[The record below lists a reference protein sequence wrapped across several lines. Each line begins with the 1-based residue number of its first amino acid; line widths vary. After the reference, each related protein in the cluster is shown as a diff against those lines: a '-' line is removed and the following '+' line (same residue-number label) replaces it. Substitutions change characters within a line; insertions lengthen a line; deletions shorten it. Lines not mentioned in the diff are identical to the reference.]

1 MNESLKELVKRFL
14 QVRRHRKMWE
24 KIVGSLAVVVVFV
37 TSYMLILP
45 AITMEKTTYCGNTH
59 HTHTASCYEP
69 SEEILDEDDISGSTG
84 SASAGISAPSWA
96 DSLSIEGI
104 EELRTGGED
113 EGLAEAESESETESE
128 SESESETES
137 ESESESEIESENESE
152 SESELKSERES
163 KYESKSGFE
172 SESES
177 ETDIESE
184 HASVIASES
193 ESESKSGSGSEP
205 ETESEPESESEFESE
220 SESETGSV
228 KKTVVRAEKKSETET
243 ETEAET
249 KAEEGT
255 EAESKAFT
263 EATTESEATTEMAAE
278 LESES
283 ETESMEAYQPVDA
296 EMYASIPETYVED
309 GIALLDESPNEMD
322 GLNITGKITN
332 MVLKKKDGVVWKQ
345 SDSFTVDDQ
354 IKATVDYE
362 NINVDE
368 LKQNGN
374 KAYIQL
380 PKGVN
385 CSYFANKTYELFDN
399 GTKSGNYHYVK
410 GEDEHW
416 YIQLDFLPDYVQN
429 AGETIGGSIQFEFQ
443 FDKTI
448 ASEEG
453 KRQDI
458 LIGKWSGEVTV
469 KKDRETEKET
479 EAVGEDSNYELKKSA
494 GKLSYQEGIGYY
506 IDYTVE
512 VIVKKDQKAPITL
525 NDQLTGKG
533 WEYLQNSLTISGTDV
548 PKYEWKLAG
557 DEAKRNAEIIIGELG
572 ATVKAG
578 TYKVTYRIYN
588 SMLSSVNDEMDQVV
602 KNSISL
608 ADGDKKIERSISK
621 STTCSTINKEGEV
634 KGENYID
641 WTVYLNTGEV
651 VKNLTSGA
659 TFNDT
664 IPADL
669 EIMGDVIVE
678 QYDVTGTLKST
689 AMAKVNGRDISYE
702 IPTGQYYYVIKYR
715 TKTAGGQE
723 LPIGGKEISNTG
735 TVEGDIK
742 GSDTG
747 TVNVSR
753 HVLDKS
759 FVRQTVTEKA
769 GKWVDIIDWQTQIKV
784 DGSLKGY
791 VYQDYAGLSWLN
803 VVMTLTPEQMQQI
816 KVIDASGKEI
826 SRALY
831 QVSEYDHEDNGV
843 KNGLFQITFSE
854 GVTGPVTIKYQ
865 TTADLTD
872 LTIGQWMSF
881 VNYAII
887 TDGKG
892 NQDKDQDSS
901 QNIQYRHGSPE
912 IIYKYGTSYDT
923 SKTSGT
929 ITLEPGQRTIP
940 WTIIVNGERKGTV
953 SGDLVITDEIADDM
967 TLLEDTV
974 KIAIEG
980 KSGVDVTWNYDK
992 GNRKLT
998 VNVPASAY
1006 ASNTPITISYRTEL
1020 DEAFFTGS
1028 EMKKSYTNTA
1038 SVEQKDGKTDSTY
1051 TQHVTRRVVG
1061 KSGSYDA
1068 TNKMLSYNIIINP
1081 DSSELNAGQ
1090 MLTVRDHLDGGK
1102 IDQNVQLVSLKLFT
1116 ALKTTDANGNTIIS
1130 PGKWIK
1136 DLIRSDKK
1144 ELYNYSYEEATNSF
1158 ETYVSDK
1165 TAYVLIAQ
1173 YEVDAELNA
1182 AVTMKNTV
1190 ELIGSSSWS
1199 KTDES
1204 TSVTGSTSG
1213 TTYTN
1218 DKIVIIK
1225 HDAAKYNTLLSG
1237 AEFELA
1243 KYQNDQW
1250 SGQETLT
1257 TGEKGQASQKAERNV
1272 LYRLVETKA
1281 PNEYVLNSAPYYFI
1295 IVQEGQTE
1303 INLPD
1308 QIAGDN
1314 NYKKADVVIYQVKKY
1329 ETIEIHRYNEE
1340 DITIIK
1346 PGQIRVN
1353 KIWKDAN
1360 GNEITDAV
1368 KLDKV
1373 PEITVTLEKYAPQKG
1388 HTIWVKNSNG
1398 KKILAENIADGAT
1411 VQLLTWWKDEAQF
1424 AKIAAQMPGGT
1435 QFNYLGQDS
1444 SGSPHKYEIT
1454 NVRQDIIFDGGGM
1467 YDNSVTD
1474 CGHIGGATAIDIV
1487 KTIVGSVTLNAENN
1501 WNYLW
1506 TNLEKGDNIK
1516 YVLVEEPVDGYTAS
1530 YQLNGEAL
1538 SERIQFS
1545 VTDNGDRVTVTNKKD
1560 GSSYT
1565 LPETGGSGT
1574 LPYMAGGIAVL
1585 ASGLLYGY
1593 SLRRRRERR
1602 MG

>member
-1 MNESLKELVKRFL
+1 MNESLKERVRRFL
-14 QVRRHRKMWE
+14 QVRRHRKTWE
-24 KIVGSLAVVVVFV
+24 KVVGSLAVVVIFI

-84 SASAGISAPSWA
+84 SSTSAGSSAHSWVN
-96 DSLSIEGI
+96 SLSIEGI
-104 EELRTGGED
+104 EEIHTGGED
-113 EGLAEAESESETESE
+113 EGLAEAESESE
-128 SESESETES
+128 SESESETET
-137 ESESESEIESENESE
+137 
-152 SESELKSERES
+152 
-163 KYESKSGFE
+163 
-172 SESES
+172 ESES
-177 ETDIESE
+177 ETEIESE
-184 HASVIASES
+184 SSAA
-193 ESESKSGSGSEP
+193 
-205 ETESEPESESEFESE
+205 
-220 SESETGSV
+220 
-228 KKTVVRAEKKSETET
+228 ETET

-249 KAEEGT
+249 KVEESTEAVTETAAELETNAETENQT
-255 EAESKAFT
+255 EAESETTAELET
-263 EATTESEATTEMAAE
+263 TTESAAE
-278 LESES
+278 QESES
-283 ETESMEAYQPVDA
+283 ETENA
-296 EMYASIPETYVED
+296 EVYASMPETYVED
-309 GIALLDESPNEMD
+309 GIALLDESPNEMEGVD
-322 GLNITGKITN
+322 ITGKIIN

-362 NINVDE
+362 NINVNE

-380 PKGVN
+380 PEGVN
-385 CSYFANKTYELFDN
+385 CSHFANKTYELFDN
-399 GTKSGNYHYVK
+399 GTKSGNYRYVK
-410 GEDEHW
+410 GTDGHW
-416 YIQLDFLPDYVQN
+416 YIQLDFLSDYVQN
-429 AGETIGGSIQFEFQ
+429 AGETIGGSIDFEFQ

-448 ASEEG
+448 ASEDG

-458 LIGKWSGEVTV
+458 SLGNWTGEVTV

-479 EAVGEDSNYELKKSA
+479 GSTGEDSNYDLKKSA
-494 GKLSYQEGIGYY
+494 GKLSYQDDIGYY

-512 VIVKKDQKAPITL
+512 VTVKKDQRGPLTL

-533 WEYLQNSLTISGTDV
+533 WEYIQNSLTISGTNV

-557 DEAKRNAEIIIGELG
+557 DEAKRNAEIIIGETG
-572 ATVKAG
+572 ETIKAG
-578 TYKVTYRIYN
+578 TYKITYRICN
-588 SMLSSVNDEMDQVV
+588 SMLSSVSDEMDREV

-608 ADGDKKIERSISK
+608 VDGDKKIEQSISK
-621 STTCSTINKEGEV
+621 STTSNAISKEGET
-634 KGENYID
+634 KSETYID
-641 WTVYLNTGEV
+641 WTVYLNAGEV

-659 TFNDT
+659 TFKDT
-664 IPADL
+664 IPDDL
-669 EIMGDVIVE
+669 EIVGDVIIE
-678 QYDVTGTLKST
+678 QYDVDGTLEST
-689 AMAKVNGRDISYE
+689 TKATVNGRDISYAL
-702 IPTGQYYYVIKYR
+702 PTGQYYYIVKYR
-715 TKTAGGQE
+715 TKTADGQE
-723 LPIGGKEISNTG
+723 IPIGGKQISNTG
-735 TVEGDIK
+735 TVEGDIT

-747 TVNVSR
+747 TVNVGR

-759 FVRQTVTEKA
+759 FVRQTVTEKD

-791 VYQDYAGLSWLN
+791 VYQDYAGTVWQNGTN
-803 VVMTLTPEQMQQI
+803 VCLMSITPEQLQKI
-816 KVIDASGKEI
+816 KVVDANGNEI
-826 SRALY
+826 SREKY
-831 QVSEYDHEDNGV
+831 QVSTCDHVENGV
-843 KNGLFQITFSE
+843 QTGLFQITFSD

-865 TTADLTD
+865 TTVDLSEIS
-872 LTIGQWMSF
+872 IGTWMQF
-881 VNYAII
+881 INYATI

-901 QNIQYRHGSPE
+901 QQIQYRHGNPE

-940 WTIIVNGERKGTV
+940 WTIVVNGERKGTV
-953 SGDLVITDEIADDM
+953 SGDLVITDEIAENM

-980 KSGVDVTWNYDK
+980 KSGVDVTWSYDK
-992 GNRKLT
+992 ESRKLT

-1020 DEAFFTGS
+1020 DEAFFTGT
-1028 EMKKSYTNTA
+1028 EMEKSYTNTA

-1068 TNKMLSYNIIINP
+1068 TNKILSYNIIINP

-1090 MLTVRDHLDGGK
+1090 MLTVRDHLDGGT
-1102 IDQNVQLVSLKLFT
+1102 IDKNVHLVSLKLFT
-1116 ALKTTDANGNTIIS
+1116 ALKTTDANGNTTVS

-1144 ELYNYSYEEATNSF
+1144 ELYNYSYDEADNRF

-1173 YEVDAELNA
+1173 YEVGAELSE

-1204 TSVTGSTSG
+1204 TSVTASTSG

-1243 KYQNDQW
+1243 KYQNNQW
-1250 SGQETLT
+1250 TAQEKLT

-1303 INLPD
+1303 VNLPD
-1308 QIAGDN
+1308 QIAGDS
-1314 NYKKADVVIYQVKKY
+1314 NYKKDDVVIYRVKKY

-1340 DITIIK
+1340 DITIVK

-1353 KIWKDAN
+1353 KIWKDEN
-1360 GNEITDAV
+1360 GNEITDVV
-1368 KLDKV
+1368 KLDKM

-1388 HTIWVKNSNG
+1388 HTIWVKNDNG
-1398 KKILAENIADGAT
+1398 KKILAEDIPDGAT
-1411 VQLLTWWKDEAQF
+1411 VQFLTWWNDTSQF
-1424 AKIAAQMPGGT
+1424 AKIAAQMPEGT
-1435 QFNYLGQDS
+1435 QFRYLGKDDS
-1444 SGSPHKYEIT
+1444 SRPYKYEIT

-1467 YDNSVTD
+1467 YNNSVTD
-1474 CGHIGGATAIDIV
+1474 CGHIGGTTEIPIV

-1506 TNLEKGDNIK
+1506 TGLEKGDNIK
-1516 YVLVEEPVDGYTAS
+1516 YVLLEEPVDGYTAS

-1538 SERIQFS
+1538 SEGIQFS

-1574 LPYMAGGIAVL
+1574 LPYMAGGLAVL
-1585 ASGLLYGY
+1585 TAGLLYGY

-1602 MG
+1602 LG